1 MQDPWNDGFSRSRLN
16 DRESESTALDLS
28 HVERVGGSGQAPDPQ
43 DPDYNWVPIGVAV
56 RRLLARMFVEQEGGP
71 HG

>member
-28 HVERVGGSGQAPDPQ
+28 RVESGMSGPASGPQ
-43 DPDYNWVPIGVAV
+43 DPDWNWVPIGVAV
-56 RRLLARMFVEQEGGP
+56 RRLLAQLFVEQEGGP